1 LYLGGEKLNRIT
13 ANLAVFFA
21 ALLIFN
27 SASLAAQE
35 ADSSLG
41 NDVSREEAQTAVPG
55 DGSQVLPVQEAPFAS
70 EPALTGSIP
79 PQRSAETEI
88 LLGEAL
94 PEAAPQSP
102 GSQIFLMIRM
112 VLVLALVAAAVYG
125 LIFFLRR
132 SMRPQNEKNPHLKIL
147 TSAHLGSNRYVYVVN
162 VGTKA
167 FLVGAGEGG
176 VSLISEIT
184 DQEAIDAMLLE
195 ESRRGAEVTAA
206 RFADF
211 RSMLNRLTGRFSGGR
226 GNGGTPFSAE
236 SLRKQRDRL
245 KGL

>member
-1 LYLGGEKLNRIT
+1 MGGEKLNRIT

-21 ALLIFN
+21 ALLFFN
-27 SASLAAQE
+27 SGSLAAQE
-35 ADSSLG
+35 ADSSSG
-41 NDVSREEAQTAVPG
+41 NGVSQEGVQIVAPG
-55 DGSQVLPVQEAPFAS
+55 DVNQALSVQDAPSAP
-70 EPALTGSIP
+70 EPALTGAIP

-94 PEAAPQSP
+94 PDIAPQSS

-125 LIFFLRR
+125 LVFFLRR
-132 SMRPQNEKNPHLKIL
+132 SMRPQSEKNPHLKIL

-195 ESRRGAEVTAA
+195 ESRRGAAATVA

-211 RSMLNRLTGRFSGGR
+211 RSMLSRLTGRFSGGG
-226 GNGGTPFSAE
+226 GNGGMPFSAE

-245 KGL
+245 KRL